1 MSDQNSHALKDP
13 DELIF
18 FSRKQV
24 EAGLKKQEGFAI
36 IRDVAAKLLGW
47 GEDIFGSLGDEAR
60 RVDEPLPPE
69 APPPT
74 PKGVAEI
81 LKGWTF
87 AGGSSPVAK
96 VATDSDATLSTP
108 AEPFPRWDVAA
119 AVLLAAECE
128 PYKTPP
134 GPKHRGN
141 PANASF
147 QSNREDPCFRHE
159 LTYEEYRAHNLE
171 PLYWHQRRFEMG
183 AGVKMP
189 FVVRLNRELGEEKTR
204 AIVSAV
210 NRARALLPDL
220 PTEGKGAGRF
230 TWTKWTGLGKETR
243 PLVGEGWMFAEHT
256 RTDYARWL
264 YQEWFKGYSE
274 NLKGP
279 GRLPH
284 MAALKT
290 LYQEGAPS
298 SLNTYD
304 SCIMTWGVG
313 FACGAPQ
320 IVQQLLGD
328 ADIMNTLYACG
339 FLIQGFEKDGVIST
353 IPGFHYQ
360 TLDLSDPT
368 DPKVLVWDNFYHC
381 YARVPGNAGTMI
393 SARPRNTVV
402 KDAKGKVVP
411 APSAEDPE
419 KAPEKLALRV
429 PPGNPKYS
437 LTFAVPSPQ
446 ANLEFSFHIYNHMTL
461 KDSPETAILKAFI
474 TVARDERTRAAVSE
488 ANRTLIVKRAMLP
501 PSLGVIY
508 TEAAYTFVSMCKHN
522 WGLTNAQLEMSE
534 LERHLTRSDLRV
546 LTTLRDNIA
555 KKPADFWE
563 TSEMGPPQD
572 QTLDVT
578 TAENT
583 RCIRHAMMFHD
594 AIIAK
599 AVVRKVMWVIEWDR
613 LEQAKRAWLKAQ
625 RDAQAHNKQGAI
637 RIPYLDEG
645 LRKYSLLWRF
655 DRIVEYWRDMMTGE
669 NWLTP
674 MRQAQSIA
682 GVTSPEVAER
692 LRPRGAGYCGYT
704 DVPLGIPVNRF
715 KPGPGE
721 NEMSMAG
728 VTSTQPNWRGNAYYA
743 PFKLAPAGVVS
754 SGCFY
759 VLGDRKQMRLPEV
772 VEKFGQNLVL
782 INVIV
787 DPKDTKKS
795 LLSWEQVP
803 LSSSPTDPPPVIVTN
818 YAGDYLHTV
827 NVP

>member
-1 MSDQNSHALKDP
+1 MSDQNSHAMKDP

-60 RVDEPLPPE
+60 KVDEPLPPE
-69 APPPT
+69 TPPPT

-81 LKGWTF
+81 LKGWSF

-128 PYKTPP
+128 PYKPPP

-141 PANASF
+141 PANASY
-147 QSNREDPCFRHE
+147 QSNRDDPCFRHE

-189 FVVRLNRELGEEKTR
+189 FVVRLKQELGEEKTT
-204 AIVSAV
+204 AIVNAV

-320 IVQQLLGD
+320 IVAQLLGN

-339 FLIQGFEKDGVIST
+339 FLIQGFEKDGVINT

-381 YARVPGNAGTMI
+381 YARVPGQAGTMV

-402 KDAKGKVVP
+402 KDDKGRAVP
-411 APSAEDPE
+411 APSAADPE
-419 KAPEKLALRV
+419 KAPAKLALLV

-437 LTFAVPSPQ
+437 LTYSVPSPQ

-534 LERHLTRSDLRV
+534 LEKHLTRADLRV

-563 TSEMGPPQD
+563 TSEMGPPTD

-613 LEQAKRAWLKAQ
+613 LEQAKRTWLKAQ
-625 RDAQAHNKQGAI
+625 RDAQAHKDDSAI
-637 RIPYLDEG
+637 RVRYLDEG

-655 DRIVEYWRDMMTGE
+655 DRIVEYWRDMMSGE

-692 LRPRGAGYCGYT
+692 LRPRGASYCGYT

-715 KPGPGE
+715 KTAPGE

-728 VTSTQPNWRGNAYYA
+728 VTSTRPNWRGNAYYA
-743 PFKLAPAGVVS
+743 PFKFAPGAPVS
-754 SGCFY
+754 SGNFY
-759 VLGDRKQMRLPEV
+759 VLGDRKQMKLPEI

-782 INVIV
+782 ININI
-787 DPKDTKKS
+787 DPKDS
-795 LLSWEQVP
+795 ANSRLVWEQAP
-803 LSSSPTDPPPVIVTN
+803 ASDAIKEPQMLIVT
-818 YAGDYLHTV
+818 DYIGKVLEQV
-827 NVP
+827 AL